1 MPAHLPHLHNTLASV
16 QEAEA
21 APTDET
27 PSPRVHL
34 SQEDEDAVADIHR
47 TLTEKSRQAAPQY
60 PEPHSSF
67 GRFLEA
73 EHDAGKKRSNLGVCF
88 NSLTTWGE
96 GHDHAKIKTLGTS
109 LWRTLTFQDVYEW
122 TIKPWISD
130 KKPQDGRPLIRD
142 FSGVVR
148 NGEIML

>member
-1 MPAHLPHLHNTLASV
+1 MPAHLHPHLHNTLAST
-16 QEAEA
+16 QEAKPA
-21 APTDET
+21 DPNPT
-27 PSPRVHL
+27 PQVHL
-34 SQEDEDAVADIHR
+34 SREDEEAVADIHR
-47 TLTEKSRQAAPQY
+47 TLTGKGQPDHHQY

-67 GRFLEA
+67 SRFLEA
-73 EHDAGKKRSNLGVCF
+73 EHQAGKKRSNLGVCF

-96 GHDHAKIKTLGTS
+96 GLGHTKVKTLGTS

-122 TIKPWISD
+122 TIKPWVSD